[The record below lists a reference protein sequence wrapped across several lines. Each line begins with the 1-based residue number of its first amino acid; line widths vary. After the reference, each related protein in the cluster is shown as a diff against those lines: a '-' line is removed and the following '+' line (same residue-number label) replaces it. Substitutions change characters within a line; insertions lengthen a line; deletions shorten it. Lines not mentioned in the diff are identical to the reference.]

1 MAEPQPPARRRSPG
15 KVLGL
20 AGAILVIVL
29 GGLFL
34 ARPASAATTAPAQPV
49 AHSQPVGALRAGRA
63 RRARTRPWQPGSAR
77 YRGSA
82 TSAGCSACAPAA
94 PPA

>member
-1 MAEPQPPARRRSPG
+1 MAEPQPPASRRIPG

-34 ARPASAATTAPAQPV
+34 ARPASAATTAPVQPGR
-49 AHSQPVGALRAGRA
+49 AFPARRALCACRA
-63 RRARTRPWQPGSAR
+63 RRP
-77 YRGSA
+77 
-82 TSAGCSACAPAA
+82 
-94 PPA
+94 

>member
-1 MAEPQPPARRRSPG
+1 MAEPQPPASRRIPG

-34 ARPASAATTAPAQPV
+34 ARPASAATTAPVQPV
-49 AHSQPVGALRAGRA
+49 AHA
-63 RRARTRPWQPGSAR
+63 
-77 YRGSA
+77 
-82 TSAGCSACAPAA
+82 
-94 PPA
+94 